1 MMMLAKL
8 YCVHLINRLENNLPF
23 QDVDIVW
30 YKHPLDFFSSPKAGD
45 FDMYFQD
52 DGARTTRYEPYSANT
67 GFYYIRYNK
76 QTEYF
81 LSCLIR
87 LGDIVTQSSSHQQAL
102 HMVLNEHTS
111 LYGLRI
117 KVLSREDDEFPGG
130 YHFHRT
136 PEYMKKL
143 VTGQIEPV
151 IFHMSWTE
159 NKLNKR
165 LFLEQL
171 GNFFVSDKC
180 VGKTINDV
188 LQGNAGQDSNYLAT
202 SCCLAKPVERCH
214 YRDKPSKT
222 KCENSPLLDEGGTS
236 FW

>member
-30 YKHPLDFFSSPKAGD
+30 YKHPLDFFSSPKTGD

-52 DGARTTRYEPYSANT
+52 DGATTRYEPYSANT

-102 HMVLNEHTS
+102 YMVLNEYTYEHS
-111 LYGLRI
+111 HCM
-117 KVLSREDDEFPGG
+117 V
-130 YHFHRT
+130 
-136 PEYMKKL
+136 
-143 VTGQIEPV
+143 
-151 IFHMSWTE
+151 
-159 NKLNKR
+159 
-165 LFLEQL
+165 
-171 GNFFVSDKC
+171 
-180 VGKTINDV
+180 
-188 LQGNAGQDSNYLAT
+188 
-202 SCCLAKPVERCH
+202 
-214 YRDKPSKT
+214 
-222 KCENSPLLDEGGTS
+222 CE
-236 FW
+236 